1 MAPQSWGDTG
11 HGMTTNL
18 TQRLIKYQ
26 ARRLTASHWALA
38 SDAAIE
44 AVLATAPTNAGV
56 AIHRLSCLSN
66 FLAWHRG
73 WNRTSS
79 PDLVGLLAPAHIDQ
93 YVTSSPTHRNA
104 RPVLRHLSRTVGAAP
119 VRVTIASVKRCRSAE
134 AFWPRVAGTGPFT
147 ALAAAY
153 RLLGNSW
160 QRTIFANVVDSLLSG
175 DDDLGQLELACAR
188 SGAPDTVSR
197 VQVAAREL
205 RGAPDAALRG
215 VIAVTTA
222 ANESVKA
229 KAAKP
234 LSRTAQVRNAKA
246 ASAAHQAAVDEA
258 QSPSEPVVADVP
270 ELAPALA
277 TAVAAFRPYGFTD
290 VQWQQVERATRALA
304 VAYQPPSVGW
314 ARTQMGA
321 FARFCRWVATRPER
335 VTLGEELRLS
345 EVLGTGLVD
354 EYLRGPL
361 AGSPDASRATVR
373 SILRRG
379 VERLSARPRVTVAY
393 KPVQPPYSPFECAAF
408 VRLARHQPTSATR
421 RGLSAVVALGLG
433 AGLAG
438 SEQRA
443 ISPRSIREVDLGE
456 GVRGLVVDVPGARA
470 RTVIVRAAYEEL
482 LREAVALHRTERRAS
497 SRPLYGE
504 VPTRHNATGGVRK
517 GAKTA
522 LGAGVNLDVARL
534 RSTWLVACMSAAVP
548 LGALLRASGLRSAR
562 TLVDLVD
569 YCPLPDEDAVARV
582 LRAVE
587 ASKVSTSGSS
597 R

>member
-1 MAPQSWGDTG
+1 
-11 HGMTTNL
+11 MTTDL
-18 TQRLIKYQ
+18 TQRLTKYQ
-26 ARRLTASHWALA
+26 PRRLTASHWTLA

-44 AVLATAPTNAGV
+44 AVLATAPTNTGV
-56 AIHRLSCLSN
+56 AIHLLSCLAN
-66 FLAWHRG
+66 FLEWHPG
-73 WNRTSS
+73 WDRTSS
-79 PDLVGLLAPAHIDQ
+79 PSLVGLLAPAHIDR
-93 YVTSSPTHRNA
+93 YVASSPAHRNA
-104 RPVLRHLSRTVGAAP
+104 RPALRCLSRTVGAAP
-119 VRVTIASVKRCRSAE
+119 VRVTIASVKRCGSAE

-147 ALAAAY
+147 ALAATY
-153 RLLGNSW
+153 RQLGNSW
-160 QRTIFANVVDSLLSG
+160 QRTIFANIVNSLIS
-175 DDDLGQLELACAR
+175 DDDLGQLEGAACAR
-188 SGAPDTVSR
+188 GEAPDTVSR

-229 KAAKP
+229 KVTKP
-234 LSRTAQVRNAKA
+234 LSRTAQVRNAKV

-258 QSPSEPVVADVP
+258 QLPSEPVVAALP

-304 VAYQPPSVGW
+304 IAYQPPSVGW

-335 VTLGEELRLS
+335 VTLGEELRPS
-345 EVLGTGLVD
+345 EVLATGLVD

-361 AGSPDASRATVR
+361 AGSPDATRATVR

-393 KPVQPPYSPFECAAF
+393 KPVQPPYSPFECASF
-408 VRLARHQPTSATR
+408 VRLARHQPTSVTR
-421 RGLSAVVALGLG
+421 RGLSAMVALGLG

-438 SEQRA
+438 NEQRA
-443 ISPRSIREVDLGE
+443 ISPQSIREVDLGE
-456 GVRGLVVDVPGARA
+456 GMRGLVVDVPGARA

-482 LREAVALHRTERRAS
+482 LREAVALHRTERRANT
-497 SRPLYGE
+497 RPLYGE

-517 GAKTA
+517 GSKTA

-587 ASKVSTSGSS
+587 ASQEPTSGGP

>member
-1 MAPQSWGDTG
+1 
-11 HGMTTNL
+11 MTTDS
-18 TQRLIKYQ
+18 TQRLINYQ
-26 ARRLTASHWALA
+26 PRRLTATEWATA
-38 SDAAIE
+38 SGTAIE
-44 AVLATAPTNAGV
+44 LVLATAPMNDGV
-56 AIHRLSCLSN
+56 AIQRLSCLAN
-66 FLAWHRG
+66 FLEWHRG
-73 WNRTSS
+73 WDRASSLDFVTLLTPSHIDRYVASS
-79 PDLVGLLAPAHIDQ
+79 PAR
-93 YVTSSPTHRNA
+93 RNV

-134 AFWPRVAGTGPFT
+134 DFWPRVAGTGPFT

-153 RLLGNSW
+153 RQLGNSW
-160 QRTIFANVVDSLLSG
+160 QRTIFANIVNSLISS
-175 DDDLGQLELACAR
+175 DNELGQLGLACAR
-188 SGAPDTVSR
+188 SGAMDTVSR

-205 RGAPDAALRG
+205 RGAPEVALRG

-222 ANESVKA
+222 ANKSEKA

-234 LSRTAQVRNAKA
+234 LSRSAQVRNARV

-258 QSPSEPVVADVP
+258 QSPSEPVVAVLP

-277 TAVAAFRPYGFTD
+277 NAVGAYRPYGFTD
-290 VQWQQVERATRALA
+290 VQWHQVESATRALA
-304 VAYQPPSVGW
+304 VAYQPPSVNW

-335 VTLGEELRLS
+335 VTLGEELRHS
-345 EVLGTGLVD
+345 EILATGLVD
-354 EYLRGPL
+354 EYLCGPL

-379 VERLSARPRVTVAY
+379 VNRLSAKPNVAMAY
-393 KPVQPPYSPFECAAF
+393 KPVQPPYSPFECASF

-421 RGLSAVVALGLG
+421 RGLSAMVALGLG

-438 SEQRA
+438 NEQRA
-443 ISPRSIREVDLGE
+443 ISPQNIREVDLGE
-456 GVRGLVVDVPGARA
+456 RVRGMVVDVPGARA

-482 LREAVALHRTERRAS
+482 LREAVALHGTEGRAS
-497 SRPLYGE
+497 SKPLYGE
-504 VPTRHNATGGVRK
+504 LPTRHNATGGVRK

-548 LGALLRASGLRSAR
+548 LGALLLASGLRSAR

-569 YCPLPDEDAVARV
+569 YCPLPDQDAVARV
-582 LRAVE
+582 LRIVQSAPD
-587 ASKVSTSGSS
+587 STSGGS